1 MIGFDDL
8 PLSKWT
14 SPPLTTVRQPL
25 AEMAATAVH
34 LVLAQDRGDNDHAR
48 SIELATK
55 LVQRAKRPCRTPDGA
70 EAVERTAAGA
80 GQTGTEGAR
89 ARAAEL
95 GQFRQ

>member
-1 MIGFDDL
+1 MRVPNQLSVIGFDDL

-34 LVLAQDRGDNDHAR
+34 LVLAQHRGDDDHAR

-55 LVQRAKRPCRTPDGA
+55 LVQRETTVPYP
-70 EAVERTAAGA
+70 
-80 GQTGTEGAR
+80 
-89 ARAAEL
+89 
-95 GQFRQ
+95 